1 MNISILV
8 RVIANQVR
16 QDSERTYVIRAT
28 RKISEFRVNS

>member
-16 QDSERTYVIRAT
+16 QDSKSTYVIHAN